1 MITINSDGTVTGGTI
16 KSPGNIIQVVNTAE
30 LNMMETSSTSYE
42 DFTDATLNIT
52 PSSSSN
58 KILVMFTCYWVNNLV
73 GSTNVNC
80 SFKSLRDSTNIYESF
95 HSAESGSGGLQ
106 AKGTCNHIFVDS
118 PSTASAITYKVQLKV
133 NNSSST
139 VYAYDGRL
147 QAFEIAV

>member
-16 KSPGNIIQVVNTAE
+16 KSPGNVIQLINTSE
-30 LNMMETSSTSYE
+30 LSTMQTTSTSYV

-58 KILVMFTCYWVNNLV
+58 KILVMFTCYWVNTLV
-73 GSTNVNC
+73 SSSNVNC
-80 SFKSLRDSTNIYESF
+80 SFKTLRDSTNLYESF

-106 AKGTCNHIFVDS
+106 AKGTCNHILVDT
-118 PSTASAITYKVQLKV
+118 PSTASAVTYKVQIKV
-133 NNSSST
+133 SNSSST

-147 QAFEIAV
+147 QLFEIAV

>member
-16 KSPGNIIQVVNTAE
+16 KSPGNLIQLVNTAE
-30 LNMMETSSTSYE
+30 TSMMQTSSTSYV

-58 KILVMFTCYWVNNLV
+58 KILVMFTCYWANTLV
-73 GSTNVNC
+73 SSSNVNC
-80 SFKSLRDSTNIYESF
+80 SFKTLRGSTNIYESF
-95 HSAESGSGGLQ
+95 HAAESGAGGLQ
-106 AKGTCNHIFVDS
+106 AKGNCNHIFVDS

>member
-16 KSPGNIIQVVNTAE
+16 KSPGNIIQLVNTAE
-30 LNMMETSSTSYE
+30 TSMMQTSSTSYV
-42 DFTDATLNIT
+42 DFTGATLNIT

-58 KILVMFTCYWVNNLV
+58 KILVMFTCYWANTLV
-73 GSTNVNC
+73 SSSNVNC
-80 SFKSLRDSTNIYESF
+80 SFKTFRDSTNIYESF
-95 HSAESGSGGLQ
+95 HAAESGAGGLQ
-106 AKGTCNHIFVDS
+106 AKGNCNHIFVDS
-118 PSTASAITYKVQLKV
+118 PSTASAVTYKVQLKV

>member
-16 KSPGNIIQVVNTAE
+16 KSPGNVIQLINTAE
-30 LNMMETSSTSYE
+30 TSMMETTSTSYV

-58 KILVMFTCYWVNNLV
+58 KILVMFSCYWVNTLV
-73 GSTNVNC
+73 GSSNVNC
-80 SFKSLRDSTNIYESF
+80 SFKTLRDSTNIYESF

-106 AKGTCNHIFVDS
+106 AKGSCNHIFVDT
-118 PSTASAITYKVQLKV
+118 PSTASAVTYKVQLKV
-133 NNSSST
+133 SNSSST

-147 QAFEIAV
+147 MAFEIAV

>member
-16 KSPGNIIQVVNTAE
+16 KSPGNVIQLINTSE
-30 LNMMETSSTSYE
+30 LSTMQTTSTSYV

-58 KILVMFTCYWVNNLV
+58 KILVMFTCYWVNTLV
-73 GSTNVNC
+73 SSSNVNC
-80 SFKSLRDSTNIYESF
+80 SFKTLRDSTILYESF

-106 AKGTCNHIFVDS
+106 GKGTCNHILVDT
-118 PSTASAITYKVQLKV
+118 PSTASAVTYKVQIKV
-133 NNSSST
+133 SNSSST

-147 QAFEIAV
+147 QLFEIAV